1 MDGNSTEK
9 GGSQLAL
16 ITATRRGLTVR
27 SRIMPIGA
35 EPFGLSTWDG
45 SGVAPFEYI
54 RPYKLTILPAIRL
67 RAHGDPAGLSCRP
80 SVN

>member
-27 SRIMPIGA
+27 SRIMPIARNRSVFPPGTDRGW
-35 EPFGLSTWDG
+35 PRSSTFDRINLPYYRQFGY
-45 SGVAPFEYI
+45 V
-54 RPYKLTILPAIRL
+54 LTEILPDY
-67 RAHGDPAGLSCRP
+67 RAGQA
-80 SVN
+80 